1 MDNQHSDIIE
11 KSHQRSKNF
20 GVIQNRLYSKTNFEG
35 RELEQ
40 ILARNKGLVQTVK
53 PYMSE
58 LYTFLKGSGYLIAL
72 TDEQGVV
79 LLIFGDEEVVDE
91 AKKIKI
97 TVGSLMSE
105 DNVGTNAMGTA
116 INENKAVQVT
126 ADEHYIS
133 AYQSLT
139 CSAAPIH
146 DFRGE
151 LLGTL
156 NLTGKSDNVHP
167 HTLGL
172 VVSAV
177 NAIESEM
184 RNDVI
189 HKRIEE
195 AYDYVYSVINTISS
209 GIISTDISGNI
220 KRINDAACKML
231 QTPKELLMQK
241 EIVDLLP
248 EWKQIRG
255 KIINGTFG
263 RDVEISL
270 KVNNRPEKFNINAY
284 PLKKSDDELYGLLI
298 TFKEIGAIFN
308 LVNKYTGMQAYYT
321 FDDIIGSSKEIRWLK
336 EYTKSVSDSPSTI
349 LITGE
354 SGTGKEVL
362 AQSIHNA
369 SSRAHQGFVA
379 INCGAI
385 PPSLIESE
393 LFGYDEGAFT
403 GARKG
408 GKAGKFELANKGT
421 LFLDEIGEMPVDMQ
435 VRILRV
441 LQEGVIT
448 RVGGDKVIPVNVRII
463 AATNKNLKEEIE
475 KGTFRLDLFYRL
487 SVIPIVLPSLRE
499 RAEDIPE
506 LIAFFLKMKAE
517 KLNKSAIELPADVI
531 RKATLYDWPGNIR
544 ELENFVEKAVN
555 LNGHIVFEEHIEGM
569 RVQAKP
575 ITTTSIPEK
584 PMMVAR
590 PKTVVPIEELEKQAI
605 VEAIELCDKN
615 MSKVAQ
621 GLKISR
627 NTLYLKIKKYNI
639 TTS

>member
-79 LLIFGDEEVVDE
+79 LLIFGDEEVVEE

-126 ADEHYIS
+126 ANEHYIS

-146 DFRGE
+146 NFRGE

-184 RNDVI
+184 RNDLI

-248 EWKQIRG
+248 EWKQIRE

-270 KVNNRPEKFNINAY
+270 KVNNKPEKFNINAY

-393 LFGYDEGAFT
+393 LFG
-403 GARKG
+403 
-408 GKAGKFELANKGT
+408 T

-506 LIAFFLKMKAE
+506 LIAFFLRMKAE
-517 KLNKSAIELPADVI
+517 KLNKSAVELPAEVI

-569 RVQAKP
+569 RVQARP
-575 ITTTSIPEK
+575 ITTAAIPDK
-584 PMMVAR
+584 TMMEAR

-605 VEAIELCDKN
+605 VDAIDLCDKN

-621 GLKISR
+621 GLGISR

-639 TTS
+639 SAL